1 VTAQGVTDA
10 LYHSLIAA
18 GHPSWCPAL
27 DSADA
32 PCRCGRSVALA
43 NYEAWREG
51 SGSAVLSLVL
61 SDGPG

>member
-1 VTAQGVTDA
+1 MTAQGVTDA

-32 PCRCGRSVALA
+32 PCRCGRTAALVA
-43 NYEAWREG
+43 YEAERVVG
-51 SGSAVLSLVL
+51 KRPILSLVPEDL
-61 SDGPG
+61 G